1 MIFSG
6 SEDKER
12 DDGRMWIR
20 IYRYYAINYP
30 FYKME
35 FHAHDEWEIMYVVHG
50 RCRVSCRE
58 REKERDYD
66 LRGGDYIVLG
76 SRVWHKLTVEKET
89 PCRILN
95 LEGGQV
101 CAQGGWSLQLL
112 REEKAFAKLL
122 LDTGRIIRGSDD
134 GRLHEAMNALIRELK
149 DTRQETVTGSGQK
162 TKEQLLADLLLGQVL
177 LLIGRQREGM
187 ERNKRSGILYVKRAW
202 EYIEEHFDQ
211 ELALTDVACAAGISE
226 GYLQKLFKKET
237 GMSVTDRILRLRV
250 EKAKLLLKSSA
261 LPIIDIAVNVGFNS
275 RQHFTATFTELTGCS
290 PMNWRKNRGNLN
302 VFEGFPES

>member
-1 MIFSG
+1 MIFSYDA
-6 SEDKER
+6 DKEKTY
-12 DDGRMWIR
+12 GATWIK

-50 RCRVSCRE
+50 RCRVSCME

-66 LRGGDYIVLG
+66 LREGDYIVLD
-76 SRVWHKLTVEKET
+76 SRVWHRLTVEKET

-101 CAQGGWSLQLL
+101 CAEGACSLQLL
-112 REEKAFAKLL
+112 RAEKAFAKLL
-122 LDTGRIIRGSDD
+122 SDTKSIIRGSDD

-149 DTRQETVTGSGQK
+149 ETRQETEKGSGQK
-162 TKEQLLADLLLGQVL
+162 IKEQLLADLLLGQVL
-177 LLIGRQREGM
+177 LLIGRQREGA
-187 ERNKRSGILYVKRAW
+187 EKNKRSGILYVRKAW

-211 ELALTDVACAAGISE
+211 ELALADVAQAAGVSE
-226 GYLQKLFKKET
+226 GYLQRLFKKET
-237 GMSVTDRILRLRV
+237 GMSVTARILRLRV
-250 EKAKLLLKSSA
+250 EKAKLLLESSA

-290 PMNWRKNRGNLN
+290 PMNWRKNRGNFD
-302 VFEGFPES
+302 VFEGF